1 MLFSKTKAREKAR
14 IMARALQEAQGARSV
29 ALCAAAL
36 ADTRL
41 RGVHRDLTEF
51 VAIEVLAFN
60 GTRTAF

>member
-1 MLFSKTKAREKAR
+1 
-14 IMARALQEAQGARSV
+14 MARALQEAQGARSV